1 MWNHCPAAS
10 TNTTPDRFP
19 VRGFLL
25 GVRRYIGN
33 SRMEPGD
40 AGMDVKTLSR
50 TNAAY
55 IAGLFTDRVGALTN
69 MRSITVRHST
79 S

>member
-1 MWNHCPAAS
+1 
-10 TNTTPDRFP
+10 
-19 VRGFLL
+19 
-25 GVRRYIGN
+25 
-33 SRMEPGD
+33 MEPGD
-40 AGMDVKTLSR
+40 VGMDVNPLSR